1 MKKRHFITI
10 LFCFGFL
17 LWNPKLVIPEE
28 SSTQSAQPHPDLS
41 PAEVIRIQI
50 EALGKNDSPHEN
62 AGIEIAFR
70 FASPT
75 NKHATGPL
83 ERFIQIARS
92 PAYRPM
98 LNHRAAEYDELQT
111 RGDEAVQPVILTT
124 EAGEQIGYTFFLSKQ
139 RGGPFD
145 ACWMTDGVI
154 RFNVPQHET
163 YPPLQTI

>member
-1 MKKRHFITI
+1 MDMWRFITI
-10 LFCFGFL
+10 LLCFGFL
-17 LWNPKLVIPEE
+17 LWNPKLAIPEE
-28 SSTQSAQPHPDLS
+28 GSMQSAHPHPDLL

-50 EALGKNDSPHEN
+50 EALGKNDSPYEN

-75 NKHATGPL
+75 NKLATGPL

-98 LNHRAAEYDELQT
+98 LNHRGAEYSELQT
-111 RGDEAVQPVILTT
+111 RDDEAVQPVILTT
-124 EAGEQIGYTFFLSKQ
+124 KAGEQIGYTFFLSKQ

-145 ACWMTDGVI
+145 SCWMTDGVI
-154 RFNVPQHET
+154 RFNVPQHQT
-163 YPPLQTI
+163 QPPLQTI

>member
-1 MKKRHFITI
+1 MNMRHFITI
-10 LFCFGFL
+10 LLCFGFL
-17 LWNPKLVIPEE
+17 LWNPVFVESEE
-28 SSTQSAQPHPDLS
+28 GSTESAQPHPDLS

-75 NKHATGPL
+75 NKQATGPL

-98 LNHRAAEYDELQT
+98 LNHRGAEYSELQT
-111 RGDEAVQPVILTT
+111 RGDEAVQPLILTT
-124 EAGEQIGYTFFLSKQ
+124 KAGEQIGYTFFLSKQ

-163 YPPLQTI
+163 HPPLQTI